1 MKIVVGGTGFVGT
14 HLLLAL
20 TATHNRVL
28 ATYRNKD
35 KKALTKALFECEN
48 RSADF
53 DKIDWR
59 YADVTDIPS
68 LELALT
74 GVSTLYNC
82 SGFVSFEPKD
92 YQKLLKINIEGTA
105 NLVNCAL
112 HLGIETFIHVS
123 SIAAL
128 GAMPL
133 PELHINEEAEWNRE
147 LKNSDY
153 AISKFGAEIEVWR
166 GEQEGLRVLIVN
178 PGVIL
183 GIGFGKNSGK
193 SFFNFATK
201 NKYGFPYGTTAFVSV
216 RDVAASILELEKGNH
231 FGKRF
236 ILSAGNFSIS
246 TVANAI
252 RQAANLSPT
261 KRSLTAGTLWT
272 ASVLEYLPSLFGLK
286 PRRLSFSIVRSAL
299 SKDQYSN
306 ELIANTIRFEFSSL
320 EKMVQEL
327 TLFYQKK

>member
-28 ATYRNKD
+28 ATYRNQD
-35 KKALTKALFECEN
+35 KKARTKALFDYEN

-133 PELHINEEAEWNRE
+133 PELPITEEAEWNRE

-153 AISKFGAEIEVWR
+153 AISKFGAETEVWR

-201 NKYGFPYGTTAFVSV
+201 NKYGFPDGTTAFVSV

-231 FGKRF
+231 FGQRF

-246 TVANAI
+246 TVANEI
-252 RQAANLSPT
+252 RKAANLSPT

-272 ASVLEYLPSLFGLK
+272 ASVLEYLPSLFGLI
-286 PRRLSFSIVRSAL
+286 PRRLSFSMVRSAL

-306 ELIANTIRFEFSSL
+306 ERLIKTVGFEFQSL
-320 EKMVQEL
+320 QKTIQEL
-327 TLFYQKK
+327 TLFYLK

>member
-20 TATHNRVL
+20 TAREQQVV
-28 ATYRNKD
+28 ATYRKSD
-35 KKALTKALFECEN
+35 KITRVKALFAHEN
-48 RSADF
+48 RQADF
-53 DKIDWR
+53 EKISWR

-74 GVSTLYNC
+74 DITTLYNC

-133 PELHINEEAEWNRE
+133 PDLPINEEAEWNRE

-153 AISKFGAEIEVWR
+153 SISKYGAEIEVWR

-183 GIGFGKNSGK
+183 GIGFGNNSGRLLTK
-193 SFFNFATK
+193 FATQ
-201 NKYGFPYGTTAFVSV
+201 NTYGFPPGTTAFVSV
-216 RDVAASILELEKGNH
+216 TDVVAALLELEAKQL

-236 ILSAGNFSIS
+236 ILSAGNYSVFEIGNKIRAAARLA
-246 TVANAI
+246 TVNK
-252 RQAANLSPT
+252 QLS
-261 KRSLTAGTLWT
+261 AGMLWT
-272 ASVLEYLPSLFGLK
+272 ASVLEYLPALFGLK
-286 PRRLSFSIVRSAL
+286 RRRLSFAMVRSAL
-299 SKDQYSN
+299 SLDQYSN
-306 ELIANTIRFEFSSL
+306 DSVREQLGFTFENIDTTVATMT
-320 EKMVQEL
+320 E
-327 TLFYQKK
+327 FYSKN

>member
-28 ATYRNKD
+28 ATYRNNE
-35 KKALTKALFECEN
+35 KKARTKALFDYEN

-53 DKIDWR
+53 DKIDWC

-133 PELHINEEAEWNRE
+133 PELPINEEAEWNRE

-153 AISKFGAEIEVWR
+153 AISKYGAEIEVWR

-183 GIGFGKNSGK
+183 GIGFGSNSGRTLTK
-193 SFFNFATK
+193 FATK
-201 NKYGFPYGTTAFVSV
+201 NTYGFPPGTTAFVSV
-216 RDVAASILELEKGNH
+216 TDVVSAILELEAKEL

-236 ILSAGNFSIS
+236 IISAGNYSVFEIGNKIRAAAKLATINKQLSAG
-246 TVANAI
+246 V
-252 RQAANLSPT
+252 
-261 KRSLTAGTLWT
+261 LWA
-272 ASVLEYLPSLFGLK
+272 ASVLEYLPALFGLK
-286 PRRLSFSIVRSAL
+286 RRRLSFALVRSAL
-299 SKDQYSN
+299 SHDQYSN
-306 ELIANTIRFEFSSL
+306 AKVLEQLSFSFKNIDTTVASMTEFYG
-320 EKMVQEL
+320 KH
-327 TLFYQKK
+327 